1 MSEPCLKIDE
11 NHVSGTQEQLKRCQA
26 LKRDKTPCGMRA
38 GPHGLCIFHSPESA
52 EWRKRGGERCSLA
65 TRLHLRLPPALKWV
79 ADVLAESIR
88 QTKDGRLEPNA
99 AAAIAKL
106 AAVLLQLHMD
116 AKELVLDGDKL
127 EKLPTSE
134 ASERDE
140 ITKVVIEEMR
150 RAKTA

>member
-1 MSEPCLKIDE
+1 MNGVQAE
-11 NHVSGTQEQLKRCQA
+11 VKRCQA
-26 LKRDKTPCGMRA
+26 LKRDGAPCGVRA
-38 GPHGLCIFHSPESA
+38 GPLGLCIFHSPESA
-52 EWRKRGGERCSLA
+52 EWRKRGGERSLLA

-106 AAVLLQLHMD
+106 AAVLLQLHVA

-127 EKLPTSE
+127 EKLPTTE
-134 ASERDE
+134 VSEREE
-140 ITKVVIEEMR
+140 IAKTVIEEMR
-150 RAKTA
+150 RAKTT